1 MENVEVKKS
10 SKKPE
15 KVKNPKDKKKIAC
28 IATFVVGL
36 FVLVVGAVFLVLNLM
51 RGNSVADGEYLVS
64 ADKWALEIDS
74 NDASSECE
82 EGEECETVDQSGKVV
97 WDFTEIGKGTLT
109 TDGGEHNYDFEW
121 AIEDGKLIIQTAWLD
136 ELHNEYEYS
145 LDQGNGVLTLKD
157 GDGEYKFTAQ

>member
-1 MENVEVKKS
+1 MENVEAKKS
-10 SKKPE
+10 SRKTE
-15 KVKNPKDKKKIAC
+15 KVKKPKDKKKIAC

-36 FVLVVGAVFLVLNLM
+36 FVLVVGAVFLILNLM
-51 RGNSVADGEYLVS
+51 RGNAVADGEYLVS
-64 ADKWALEIDS
+64 ANKWVLEVESGDS
-74 NDASSECE
+74 DTKCKDEIKCI
-82 EGEECETVDQSGKVV
+82 TVDQSGKVV

-109 TDGGEHNYDFEW
+109 TDGGEHNYNFEW

-157 GDGEYKFTAQ
+157 DDGEYKFTAQ

>member
-15 KVKNPKDKKKIAC
+15 KAKKPKDKKKIAC

-36 FVLVVGAVFLVLNLM
+36 FVLVVGAVFLILNLM

-64 ADKWALEIDS
+64 AESWTLEAD
-74 NDASSECE
+74 DTKDEKDCE
-82 EGEECETVDQSGKVV
+82 EATDCESVDQSGKVV
-97 WDFTEIGKGTLT
+97 WDFTEIGKGNLT
-109 TDGGEHNYDFEW
+109 TDGGEHNYNFEW
-121 AIEDGKLIIQTAWLD
+121 AIKDGKLIIQTAWLD

-145 LDQGNGVLTLKD
+145 LDQSNGVLTLKD
-157 GDGEYKFTAQ
+157 DDGEYKFTAQ